1 MKEKSFTWVYLK
13 SSFTKNL
20 KKQRFLIFGIAAFM
34 VLVAIQV
41 ISQDSE
47 TGELYR
53 QIANQRWD
61 YDVKISELSEE

>member
-1 MKEKSFTWVYLK
+1 MDVSEKFVYKK
-13 SSFTKNL
+13 SEEATLSYFWNSC
-20 KKQRFLIFGIAAFM
+20 FM

-53 QIANQRWD
+53 QIANQRWG